1 MALSNPNTLDP
12 LVEKIHELRC
22 DKEVRW
28 FWVTAHVS
36 VTGKKA
42 ANRLPKAGA
51 VIADINVCVLL
62 QPHSLKNRL
71 SQEILKLW

>member
-1 MALSNPNTLDP
+1 M
-12 LVEKIHELRC
+12 
-22 DKEVRW
+22 
-28 FWVTAHVS
+28 TAHVS

-42 ANRLPKAGA
+42 ADRLAKAGA
-51 VIADINVCVLL
+51 VITDINVYVLF